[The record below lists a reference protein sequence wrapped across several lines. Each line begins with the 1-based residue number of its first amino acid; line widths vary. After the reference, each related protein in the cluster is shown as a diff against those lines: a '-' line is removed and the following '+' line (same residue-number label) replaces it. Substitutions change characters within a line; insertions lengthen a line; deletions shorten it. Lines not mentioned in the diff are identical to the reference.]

1 MYACITHTWV
11 HCICKFQVIVSQI
24 EHGWHFNTHEH
35 IMWWSLPFCRTTMTL
50 TIQDEKST
58 VGPIQFFCLLLW
70 VSLTPRYS
78 LYFQWLCLQMHS
90 CTLKVSTHSKESI
103 DLKGLK
109 HCIFLPFFP
118 LIACCLH
125 FTRSISQ
132 NNSMSHLSLS
142 SVSFCE
148 AYMRP
153 PRLLKLSHLS
163 SLSTRHVRVVTN
175 HQTNIKT
182 ANESETSRFSFF
194 C

>member
-11 HCICKFQVIVSQI
+11 HCICEFQVIVSQI

-58 VGPIQFFCLLLW
+58 VGPTQFFCLLLW

-90 CTLKVSTHSKESI
+90 CTLKVNTHSKESI

-142 SVSFCE
+142 SRLYQTKHPNFRGCGSIQSILIYCCE
-148 AYMRP
+148 WKQWQETYFQ
-153 PRLLKLSHLS
+153 S
-163 SLSTRHVRVVTN
+163 VVFAVLFLMWN
-175 HQTNIKT
+175 
-182 ANESETSRFSFF
+182 
-194 C
+194 